1 MTKAQRE
8 KAERVMLK
16 HMLDTN
22 PKLKKTIDAL
32 MDNPHPDVKSA
43 VQPVIEEELN
53 KARMTGILIGWQ
65 TAFIQTY
72 EKIKNMQSVDDIKVC
87 LRNEADKMRK
97 QLGLKSAFDEKG
109 NLITE
114 EDEEENQGKD

>member
-1 MTKAQRE
+1 
-8 KAERVMLK
+8 MLK

-32 MDNPHPDVKSA
+32 MDNPHPDVKSV

-72 EKIKNMQSVDDIKVC
+72 EKIKDMQSVDDIKVC
-87 LRNEADKMRK
+87 LRNETDKMRK
-97 QLGLKSAFDEKG
+97 QLGLKSAFDEEG

-114 EDEEENQGKD
+114 EDEEVNQGKD